1 MSDSEQRFVGETGL
15 VPPDQT
21 DAVALSQSGAQRP
34 TASAPAVASATSP
47 SAPAAGNE
55 SKPRRRV
62 RSDEEVAYWRTA
74 VDEWNPLLD
83 EARRAG
89 GLLPSIRGFCRDH
102 KLRETSFYWWR
113 RELAI
118 RDGKPLPTMRAVDS
132 TRVAGHR
139 PAKPEPAGA
148 FVQLKV
154 RPTAPASTNALCEI
168 VVGKLVLRVAP
179 GFDADELSRLLDL
192 LVTRQR

>member
-1 MSDSEQRFVGETGL
+1 MSESERPVAGEIGQAQPVQAAT
-15 VPPDQT
+15 
-21 DAVALSQSGAQRP
+21 QS
-34 TASAPAVASATSP
+34 PAVP
-47 SAPAAGNE
+47 VNGGE

-74 VDEWNPLLD
+74 VDEWNALLD

-89 GLLPSIRGFCRDH
+89 GLLPSIRGFCRDRR
-102 KLRETSFYWWR
+102 LRETSFYWWR

-139 PAKPEPAGA
+139 PARPGPAGA

-154 RPTAPASTNALCEI
+154 RPTAPVSTSTLCEI
-168 VVGKLVLRVAP
+168 VVGRLILRVAP
-179 GFDADELSRLLDL
+179 GFDAGELSRLLDVL
-192 LVTRQR
+192 HAR

>member
-1 MSDSEQRFVGETGL
+1 MTDSEQPVVGETGQAQP
-15 VPPDQT
+15 VQT
-21 DAVALSQSGAQRP
+21 NAQL
-34 TASAPAVASATSP
+34 PAVPVISNVGTP
-47 SAPAAGNE
+47 RAPVNGGE
-55 SKPRRRV
+55 SKPRRRIH
-62 RSDEEVAYWRTA
+62 SDEDVAYWRAA
-74 VDEWNPLLD
+74 VDEWNGLLD

-89 GLLPSIRGFCRDH
+89 GLLPSIRGFCRDR

-139 PAKPEPAGA
+139 PARPEPTGA

-154 RPTAPASTNALCEI
+154 RPTAPASTNTLCEI
-168 VVGKLVLRVAP
+168 VVGKLVLRVSP
-179 GFDADELSRLLDL
+179 GFDASELSRLLDVL
-192 LVTRQR
+192 HAR